1 MCGVG
6 GLWDRQG
13 RLPSAAALAQ
23 QAQAMAAALA
33 HRGPD
38 DQGVWVDGAAGLA
51 LAHRRLAVIDLSPAG
66 RQPMASA
73 TGRWV
78 VVFNGEVY
86 NFRAL
91 RQELGELGHR
101 FVGGSDTE
109 VMLAAFEEWGLPA
122 ALTRFVGMFAFAAWD
137 GQERRLWL
145 ARDRLGKKPL
155 YWGEVA
161 GVLAFASELKAFFV
175 LPNFPRR
182 LERAILPHYL
192 QFGYCSPP
200 QTAWAGVQSLRPGSW
215 LCVGRDG
222 EISSGQYWSIAG
234 AIQEG
239 LAKPFPGGEAQAM
252 EAFEEVLREA
262 VQLRMVADVPLG
274 AFLSGGLDS
283 SAVTAL
289 MQRSSPRPVR
299 AFTVGFREAAYDES
313 RFAAA
318 VARHLGCAHTPL
330 TVTHCD
336 ALEVIPRLP
345 EIYDEPF
352 ADSSQIPT
360 YLVARE
366 ARRHVTVALTGD
378 GGDELLAG
386 YTRYGVIAD
395 ALARYDRLPRG
406 LRGPA
411 AQLLRTVT
419 EADHPWWLYG
429 LAPLLGLRGRRLG
442 SLRERV
448 RRRALLLDALD
459 WGAFYDRHG
468 SACLNP
474 EPGLWLAAAGEG
486 SARSWARECSAPLE
500 PVAAMMA
507 LDFDQYLP
515 DDILVKVDRA
525 SMAVALETR
534 CPLLDHR
541 VVEFAWRLPLS
552 LKWDGRQGKLL
563 LRRLLARY
571 LPPALWDRPKM
582 GFGIPV
588 GEWLLDELRD
598 WAEDLLDASRLA
610 EAGVWRVRELRRAWR
625 EHLSG
630 AHDHRNLLWPVLM
643 FEAWRRHWQ
652 VT

>member
-1 MCGVG
+1 MCGVAG
-6 GLWDRQG
+6 VWDWRG
-13 RLPSAAALAQ
+13 HLPSVAALTQ
-23 QAQAMAAALA
+23 RAQAMAAALA

-38 DQGVWVDGAAGLA
+38 DQGVWVDEAAGLA

-66 RQPMASA
+66 HQPMASA
-73 TGRWV
+73 SGRWV
-78 VVFNGEVY
+78 VVFNGEIY
-86 NFRAL
+86 NFREL
-91 RQELGELGHR
+91 RQELGQQGQR
-101 FVGGSDTE
+101 FSGSSDTE
-109 VMLAAFEEWGLPA
+109 VMLAAFEQWGLPA

-137 GQERRLWL
+137 RGEQRLWL

-161 GVLAFASELKAFFV
+161 GVMAFASEPKAFCA
-175 LPNFPRR
+175 LPDFPRR

-200 QTAWAGVQSLRPGSW
+200 QTAWAAVQSLRPGSW
-215 LCVGRDG
+215 LCLGRDG

-239 LAKPFPGGEAQAM
+239 LARPFPGGEDEAT
-252 EAFEEVLREA
+252 EAFEQVLSDA
-262 VQLRMVADVPLG
+262 VRLRMVADVPLG

-289 MQRSSPRPVR
+289 MQRCSSQPVR
-299 AFTVGFREAAYDES
+299 SFSVGFREAAYDES
-313 RFAAA
+313 SFAAA
-318 VARHLGCAHTPL
+318 VARHLGCEHTPL
-330 TVTHCD
+330 TVTHRD

-360 YLVARE
+360 YLVARQ

-395 ALARYDRLPRG
+395 ALARYGRLPRG
-406 LRGPA
+406 VRGA
-411 AQLLRTVT
+411 AAKLLRTVT
-419 EADHPWWLYG
+419 DAAHPWWLYG

-442 SLRERV
+442 SLKERV
-448 RRRALLLDALD
+448 RRRALLLEALD

-474 EPGLWLAAAGEG
+474 EPGLWLAAAGDG
-486 SARSWARECSAPLE
+486 SPRTLAAEWPVPLAPVE
-500 PVAAMMA
+500 AMMA

-525 SMAVALETR
+525 SMATSLETR
-534 CPLLDHR
+534 CPFLDHR
-541 VVEFAWRLPLS
+541 VVEFVWRIPLAM
-552 LKWDGRQGKLL
+552 KWHGQQGKLL
-563 LRRLLARY
+563 LRRLLAKFV
-571 LPPALWDRPKM
+571 PPALWDRPKM
-582 GFGIPV
+582 GFGVPV
-588 GEWLLDELRD
+588 GEWLTAELRE
-598 WAEDLLDASRLA
+598 WAEDLLDSSHLA
-610 EAGVWRVRELRRAWR
+610 EVGVWRVPALRRAWR
-625 EHLSG
+625 EHLTG

-643 FEAWRRHWQ
+643 FEAWRRHWRIS
-652 VT
+652 

>member
-1 MCGVG
+1 MCGIA

-13 RLPSAAALAQ
+13 RLPSVAELAQ
-23 QAQAMAAALA
+23 RAQAMAAALA

-38 DQGVWVDGAAGLA
+38 DQGVWVDEAAGLA

-66 RQPMASA
+66 HQPMHSAS
-73 TGRWV
+73 GRWV

-91 RQELGELGHR
+91 RQELLELGHR
-101 FVGGSDTE
+101 FAGGSDTE
-109 VMLAAFEEWGLPA
+109 VMLAAFEQWGLPA

-137 GQERRLWL
+137 GGEQQLWL

-161 GVLAFASELKAFFV
+161 GQMAFASELKAFCA
-175 LPNFPRR
+175 LPDFPRR

-200 QTAWAGVQSLRPGSW
+200 HSAFAGVHALRPGSW
-215 LCVGRDG
+215 LCLGRGG
-222 EISSGQYWSIAG
+222 EISSGRYWSIAA

-252 EAFEEVLREA
+252 EAFEEVLRDA
-262 VQLRMVADVPLG
+262 VHLRMVADVPLG

-289 MQRSSPRPVR
+289 MQCSSPRPVR
-299 AFTVGFREAAYDES
+299 TFTVGFCEAAYDES

-318 VARHLGCAHTPL
+318 VARQLGCEHTPL
-330 TVTHCD
+330 TVTHRD

-345 EIYDEPF
+345 ELYDEPF

-378 GGDELLAG
+378 GGDELLGG

-419 EADHPWWLYG
+419 EDNHPWWLYG
-429 LAPLLGLRGRRLG
+429 LAPLLGVRGRRLG

-448 RRRALLLDALD
+448 RRRALLLEALD

-474 EPGLWLAAAGEG
+474 EPALWLAVPGEG
-486 SARSWARECSAPLE
+486 SARTWARECLAPLE

-598 WAEDLLDASRLA
+598 WAEDLLDASRLP
-610 EAGVWRVRELRRAWR
+610 EAGVWRVPELRRAWR
-625 EHLSG
+625 EHLTG
-630 AHDHRNLLWPVLM
+630 AYDHRNLLWPVLM
-643 FEAWRRHWQ
+643 FEAWRRHWR
-652 VT
+652 VV